1 MYSNIYRIFR
11 RNSMKWQDRRGSS
24 NVRTSTG
31 GGKMIGGGIGG
42 IIIAG
47 ILWLVFGV
55 NPMTALQTGQ
65 VVAGGGSNTST
76 EPATSD
82 DRDTR
87 FVKVV
92 LADTEEVWHQIF
104 NEAGST
110 YKEPSLI
117 LFNGQVSSACG
128 SASAATGPFYCPG
141 DQTVYLDTSFF
152 VEMRQNLGITGDEQ
166 GSGDSENQGKAG
178 DFAQAYVISHEV
190 GHHVQTLLGI
200 TQQVNEASRQVTRA
214 QANKL
219 SVLQELQ
226 ADCFAGVWAQR
237 NQERVQ
243 FLEAGDIDEAI
254 NAAGQIGDDRLARAS
269 GGEVVPDNFTHGTS
283 QQRVQW
289 FTRGLE
295 SGNIQSCDTFSGAL

>member
-1 MYSNIYRIFR
+1 
-11 RNSMKWQDRRGSS
+11 MKWQGREGSS
-24 NVRTSTG
+24 NVRSSGG

-65 VVAGGGSNTST
+65 VVAGGGNST
-76 EPATSD
+76 EPATDD
-82 DRDTR
+82 DRDTQ

-92 LADTEEVWHQIF
+92 LGDTEKVWRQVF
-104 NEAGST
+104 TEGGQT
-110 YKEPSLI
+110 YKEPLLV

-128 SASAATGPFYCPG
+128 SATSATGPFYCPG

-152 VEMRQNLGITGDEQ
+152 AEMRQNLGISGDQQ
-166 GSGDSENQGKAG
+166 GSGDAENQGKAG
-178 DFAQAYVISHEV
+178 DFAQAYVIAHEV

-200 TQQVNEASRQVTRA
+200 SQQVNQASRQVTSA

-226 ADCFAGVWAQR
+226 ADCFAGVWAKR
-237 NQERVQ
+237 NETLVAGG
-243 FLEAGDIDEAI
+243 FLEPGDIEEAI
-254 NAAGQIGDDRLARAS
+254 NAASQIGDDRLAQAS
-269 GGEVVPDNFTHGTS
+269 GRAVTPDSFTHGTS
-283 QQRVQW
+283 EQRVQW
-289 FTRGLE
+289 FSRGLD
-295 SGNIQSCDTFSGAL
+295 SGNVQSCDTFSGALS

>member
-1 MYSNIYRIFR
+1 
-11 RNSMKWQDRRGSS
+11 MKWQDRRGSS
-24 NVRTSTG
+24 NVRTTSG

-65 VVAGGGSNTST
+65 VITGGGNTST
-76 EPATSD
+76 QPATSD

-110 YKEPSLI
+110 YKELSLI

-152 VEMRQNLGITGDEQ
+152 VEMRQSLGITGDEQ

-219 SVLQELQ
+219 SVMQELQ

-254 NAAGQIGDDRLARAS
+254 NAASQIGDDRLARA
-269 GGEVVPDNFTHGTS
+269 GGGAVVPDNFTHGTS

-295 SGNIQSCDTFSGAL
+295 SGNVQACDTFSGAL

>member
-1 MYSNIYRIFR
+1 
-11 RNSMKWQDRRGSS
+11 MKWQGRRGSS
-24 NVRTSTG
+24 NVRTSSGG
-31 GGKMIGGGIGG
+31 GGKMVGGGIGG

-65 VVAGGGSNTST
+65 AVTGGGSSDAST
-76 EPATSD
+76 EVATD
-82 DRDTR
+82 TDRDTQ

-110 YKEPSLI
+110 YQEPSLI

-128 SASAATGPFYCPG
+128 SASAATGPFYCPA
-141 DQTVYLDTSFF
+141 DQTVYLDKSFF
-152 VEMRQNLGITGDEQ
+152 VEMRQNLGITGDKQ
-166 GSGDSENQGKAG
+166 GSGDEDNEGKAG

-200 TQQVNEASRQVTRA
+200 SQQVNEASRQVTRA
-214 QANKL
+214 EANKL

-254 NAAGQIGDDRLARAS
+254 NAASQIGDDRLAKAS
-269 GGEVVPDNFTHGTS
+269 GGAVVPDNFTHGTS

-295 SGNIQSCDTFSGAL
+295 SGSVQSCDTFSGAL

>member
-1 MYSNIYRIFR
+1 
-11 RNSMKWQDRRGSS
+11 MKWQGRRGSS
-24 NVRTSTG
+24 NVRTSSG

-65 VVAGGGSNTST
+65 VITGGGTSTST

-82 DRDTR
+82 DRDTQ

-104 NEAGST
+104 NEGGQT
-110 YKEPSLI
+110 YQEPSLI

-128 SASAATGPFYCPG
+128 SATAATGPFYCPS
-141 DQTVYLDTSFF
+141 DQTIYLDTSFF
-152 VEMRQNLGITGDEQ
+152 AEMRQNLGISGDQQ
-166 GSGDSENQGKAG
+166 GSGDVENQGRAG

-200 TQQVNEASRQVTRA
+200 SQQVNEASRQVTRT

-237 NQERVQ
+237 NQQRVQ
-243 FLEAGDIDEAI
+243 FLEPGDIDEAI

-269 GGEVVPDNFTHGTS
+269 GRAVTPDSFTHGTS

>member
-1 MYSNIYRIFR
+1 
-11 RNSMKWQDRRGSS
+11 MKWQDRRGSS
-24 NVRTSTG
+24 NVRTTSG

-65 VVAGGGSNTST
+65 VITGGGNTST
-76 EPATSD
+76 QPATSD

-152 VEMRQNLGITGDEQ
+152 VEMRQSLGITGDEQ

-200 TQQVNEASRQVTRA
+200 TQQVNKASRQVTRA

-219 SVLQELQ
+219 SVMQELQ

-254 NAAGQIGDDRLARAS
+254 NAASQIGDDRLARA
-269 GGEVVPDNFTHGTS
+269 GGGAVVPDNFTHGTS

-295 SGNIQSCDTFSGAL
+295 SGNVQACDTFSGAL

>member
-1 MYSNIYRIFR
+1 
-11 RNSMKWQDRRGSS
+11 MKWQGRRGSS
-24 NVRTSTG
+24 NVRSSTG
-31 GGKMIGGGIGG
+31 GGKVIGGGIGG

-65 VVAGGGSNTST
+65 VVAGGGNNTST

-82 DRDTR
+82 DRDTQ

-92 LADTEEVWHQIF
+92 LADTEEVWRQVF

-128 SASAATGPFYCPG
+128 SASSATGPFYCPG

-152 VEMRQNLGITGDEQ
+152 VEMRQNLGISGDIQ

-178 DFAQAYVISHEV
+178 DFAQAYVISHEI

-254 NAAGQIGDDRLARAS
+254 NAAGQIGDDRLARAG

-295 SGNIQSCDTFSGAL
+295 SGNVQACDTFSGAL

>member
-1 MYSNIYRIFR
+1 
-11 RNSMKWQDRRGSS
+11 MKWQDRRGSS
-24 NVRTSTG
+24 NVRTTSG

-65 VVAGGGSNTST
+65 VITGGGNTST
-76 EPATSD
+76 QPATRD
-82 DRDTR
+82 YRDTR

-152 VEMRQNLGITGDEQ
+152 VEMRQSLGITGDEQ

-219 SVLQELQ
+219 SVMQELQ

-254 NAAGQIGDDRLARAS
+254 NAASQIGDDRLARA
-269 GGEVVPDNFTHGTS
+269 GGGAVVPDNFTHGTS

-295 SGNIQSCDTFSGAL
+295 SGNVQACDTFSGAL

>member
-1 MYSNIYRIFR
+1 
-11 RNSMKWQDRRGSS
+11 MKWQGRRGST
-24 NVRTSTG
+24 NVRTSSG
-31 GGKMIGGGIGG
+31 GGKMLGGGIGG

-65 VVAGGGSNTST
+65 AVTGGGSTST
-76 EPATSD
+76 EIATGD
-82 DRDTR
+82 DRDTQ

-92 LADTEEVWHQIF
+92 LADTEEVWHQVF
-104 NEAGST
+104 NEGGKT
-110 YKEPSLI
+110 YKEPSLT

-128 SASAATGPFYCPG
+128 SATAATGPFYCPG

-152 VEMRQNLGITGDEQ
+152 KEMRQNLGISGDQQ
-166 GSGDSENQGKAG
+166 GSGDSDNKGRAG

-200 TQQVNEASRQVTRA
+200 TQQVNEASRQLNQT
-214 QANKL
+214 QSNKL

-237 NQERVQ
+237 NEQRVQ
-243 FLEAGDIDEAI
+243 FLEAGDIDEAL
-254 NAAGQIGDDRLARAS
+254 NAASQIGDDRLARTS
-269 GGEVVPDNFTHGTS
+269 GRAVTPDSFTHGTS
-283 QQRVQW
+283 QQRVSW
-289 FTRGLE
+289 FKRGLE
-295 SGNIQSCDTFSGAL
+295 SGSVQSCDTFSGAL

>member
-1 MYSNIYRIFR
+1 
-11 RNSMKWQDRRGSS
+11 MKWQGRRGST
-24 NVRTSTG
+24 NVRSSKG

-65 VVAGGGSNTST
+65 VIAGGSGGEAST
-76 EPATSD
+76 EPATET
-82 DRDTR
+82 DRDTQ

-92 LADTEEVWHQIF
+92 LADTEEVWHQVF

-110 YKEPSLI
+110 YQEPSLI

-152 VEMRQNLGITGDEQ
+152 VEMRQNLGITGDQQ
-166 GSGDSENQGKAG
+166 GSGGEDNQGKAG
-178 DFAQAYVISHEV
+178 DFAQAYVIAHEV

-200 TQQVNEASRQVTRA
+200 TQQVNEAGRQVTRA

-254 NAAGQIGDDRLARAS
+254 NAAGQIGDDRLAKAS

-283 QQRVQW
+283 QQR
-289 FTRGLE
+289 
-295 SGNIQSCDTFSGAL
+295 I

>member
-1 MYSNIYRIFR
+1 
-11 RNSMKWQDRRGSS
+11 MKWQGRQGSS
-24 NVRTSTG
+24 NVRTSSG

-65 VVAGGGSNTST
+65 VIAGGGGNTST
-76 EPATSD
+76 QPATD
-82 DRDTR
+82 DSRDTR

-92 LADTEEVWHQIF
+92 LGDTEAVWHQIF
-104 NEAGST
+104 KEGGGT
-110 YKEPSLI
+110 YEEPSLV
-117 LFNGQVSSACG
+117 LFDRQVSSACG
-128 SASAATGPFYCPG
+128 SATSATGPFYCPG
-141 DQTVYLDTSFF
+141 DKTVYLDTSFF
-152 VEMRQNLGITGDEQ
+152 VEMRQNFGITGDQ
-166 GSGDSENQGKAG
+166 QDSGDQENQGKAG

-226 ADCFAGVWAQR
+226 ADCFAGVWANR
-237 NQERVQ
+237 NEQRVQ
-243 FLEAGDIDEAI
+243 FLEAGDIDEAL
-254 NAAGQIGDDRLARAS
+254 NAASQIGDDRLARAS
-269 GGEVVPDNFTHGTS
+269 GNEVVPDNFTHGTS
-283 QQRVQW
+283 EQRMYW
-289 FTRGLE
+289 FMKGYKTGDIKQ
-295 SGNIQSCDTFSGAL
+295 GDTFSELMN

>member
-1 MYSNIYRIFR
+1 
-11 RNSMKWQDRRGSS
+11 MKWRGRRGST
-24 NVRTSTG
+24 NVRSSKG
-31 GGKMIGGGIGG
+31 GGKMVGGIGG

-65 VVAGGGSNTST
+65 MVAGGGSNGNAT

-82 DRDTR
+82 DRDTQ

-92 LADTEEVWHQIF
+92 VADTEEVWHQIF
-104 NEAGST
+104 SEAGST
-110 YKEPSLI
+110 YKEPLLR
-117 LFNGQVSSACG
+117 LFDGQVNSACG
-128 SASAATGPFYCPG
+128 SASSATGPFYCPG
-141 DQTVYLDTSFF
+141 DQTIYLDTSFF
-152 VEMRQNLGITGDEQ
+152 VEMRQNLGITGDQQ
-166 GSGDSENQGKAG
+166 GSATEENQGKAG
-178 DFAQAYVISHEV
+178 DFAQAYVIAHEV

-200 TQQVNEASRQVTRA
+200 SQQVNEARRQVSGA

-226 ADCFAGVWAQR
+226 ADCFAGVWANR
-237 NQERVQ
+237 NQQRVQ

-269 GGEVVPDNFTHGTS
+269 GGAVVPDNFTHGTS

-295 SGNIQSCDTFSGAL
+295 SGNVQSCDTFSGAL

>member
-1 MYSNIYRIFR
+1 
-11 RNSMKWQDRRGSS
+11 MKWQGRRGSS
-24 NVRTSTG
+24 NVRSSTG

-65 VVAGGGSNTST
+65 AVTGGGKSTST
-76 EPATSD
+76 APTTNT
-82 DRDTR
+82 DRDTQ

-128 SASAATGPFYCPG
+128 SASSATGPFYCPG
-141 DQTVYLDTSFF
+141 DQTIYLDTSFF
-152 VEMRQNLGITGDEQ
+152 VEMRQNLGISGDQQ
-166 GSGDSENQGKAG
+166 GSGGEENQGKAG

-200 TQQVNEASRQVTRA
+200 SQQVNEARQQVT
-214 QANKL
+214 QAESNKL

-237 NQERVQ
+237 NQQRVQ
-243 FLEAGDIDEAI
+243 FLEAGDIDEAV
-254 NAAGQIGDDRLARAS
+254 NAAGQIGDDRLAKAS
-269 GGEVVPDNFTHGTS
+269 GGAVVPDNFTHGTS
-283 QQRVQW
+283 QQRVEW

-295 SGNIQSCDTFSGAL
+295 SGSVQSCDTFSGAL

>member
-1 MYSNIYRIFR
+1 
-11 RNSMKWQDRRGSS
+11 MKWQDRRGSS
-24 NVRTSTG
+24 NVRTTSG

-65 VVAGGGSNTST
+65 VITGGGNTST
-76 EPATSD
+76 QPATSD

-152 VEMRQNLGITGDEQ
+152 VEMRQSLGITGDEQ

-219 SVLQELQ
+219 SVMQELQ

-254 NAAGQIGDDRLARAS
+254 NAASQIGDDRLARA
-269 GGEVVPDNFTHGTS
+269 GGGAVVPDNFTHGTS

-289 FTRGLE
+289 FIRGLE
-295 SGNIQSCDTFSGAL
+295 SGNVQACDTFSGAL

>member
-1 MYSNIYRIFR
+1 
-11 RNSMKWQDRRGSS
+11 MKWQDRRGSS
-24 NVRTSTG
+24 NVRTTSG

-65 VVAGGGSNTST
+65 VITGGGNTST
-76 EPATSD
+76 QPATSD

-92 LADTEEVWHQIF
+92 VADTEEVWHQIF

-152 VEMRQNLGITGDEQ
+152 VEMRQSLGITGDEQ

-219 SVLQELQ
+219 SVMQELQ

-254 NAAGQIGDDRLARAS
+254 NAASQIGDDRLARA
-269 GGEVVPDNFTHGTS
+269 GGGAVVPDNFTHGTS

-295 SGNIQSCDTFSGAL
+295 SGNVQACDTFSGAL

>member
-1 MYSNIYRIFR
+1 
-11 RNSMKWQDRRGSS
+11 MKWQGRRGST
-24 NVRTSTG
+24 NVRTSSG
-31 GGKMIGGGIGG
+31 GGKMLGGGIGG

-65 VVAGGGSNTST
+65 AVTGGGSTST
-76 EPATSD
+76 EIATGD
-82 DRDTR
+82 DRDTQ

-92 LADTEEVWHQIF
+92 LADTEEVWHQVF
-104 NEAGST
+104 NEGGKT
-110 YKEPSLI
+110 YKEPSLT

-128 SASAATGPFYCPG
+128 SATAATGPFYCPS

-152 VEMRQNLGITGDEQ
+152 KEMRQNLGISGDQQ
-166 GSGDSENQGKAG
+166 GSGDSDNKGRAG

-200 TQQVNEASRQVTRA
+200 TQQVNEASRQLNQT
-214 QANKL
+214 QSNKL

-237 NQERVQ
+237 NEQRVQ
-243 FLEAGDIDEAI
+243 FLEAGDIDEAL
-254 NAAGQIGDDRLARAS
+254 NAASQIGDDRLARTS
-269 GGEVVPDNFTHGTS
+269 GRAVTPDSFTHGTS
-283 QQRVQW
+283 QQRVSW
-289 FTRGLE
+289 FKRGLE
-295 SGNIQSCDTFSGAL
+295 SGSVQSCDTFSGAL

>member
-1 MYSNIYRIFR
+1 
-11 RNSMKWQDRRGSS
+11 MKWQGRRGSS
-24 NVRTSTG
+24 NVRTSNS

-65 VVAGGGSNTST
+65 VVAGGGTSNTST

-82 DRDTR
+82 DRDTQ

-128 SASAATGPFYCPG
+128 SASSATGPFYCPG

-152 VEMRQNLGITGDEQ
+152 VEMRQNLGI
-166 GSGDSENQGKAG
+166 SGDIQSSGDGENQGKAG

-254 NAAGQIGDDRLARAS
+254 NAASQIGDDRLAKAS
-269 GGEVVPDNFTHGTS
+269 GGAVAPDNFTHGTS
-283 QQRVQW
+283 QQRVEW

-295 SGNIQSCDTFSGAL
+295 SGNVQTCDTFSGAL

>member
-1 MYSNIYRIFR
+1 
-11 RNSMKWQDRRGSS
+11 MKWQGRRGST
-24 NVRTSTG
+24 NVRTSSG
-31 GGKMIGGGIGG
+31 GGKMLGGGIGG

-65 VVAGGGSNTST
+65 AVTGGGSTST
-76 EPATSD
+76 EIATGD
-82 DRDTR
+82 DRDTQ

-92 LADTEEVWHQIF
+92 LADTEEVWHQVF
-104 NEAGST
+104 NEGGKT
-110 YKEPSLI
+110 YKEPSLT

-128 SASAATGPFYCPG
+128 SATAATGPFYCPG

-152 VEMRQNLGITGDEQ
+152 TEMRQNLGISGDQQ
-166 GSGDSENQGKAG
+166 GSGDSDNKGRAG

-200 TQQVNEASRQVTRA
+200 TQQVNEASRQLNQT
-214 QANKL
+214 QSNKL

-237 NQERVQ
+237 NEQRVQ
-243 FLEAGDIDEAI
+243 FLEAGDIDEAL
-254 NAAGQIGDDRLARAS
+254 NAASQIGDDRLARTS
-269 GGEVVPDNFTHGTS
+269 GRAVSPDSFTHGTS
-283 QQRVQW
+283 QQRVSW
-289 FTRGLE
+289 FKRGLE
-295 SGNIQSCDTFSGAL
+295 SGSVQSCDTFSGAL

>member
-1 MYSNIYRIFR
+1 
-11 RNSMKWQDRRGSS
+11 MKWKGRSGSS
-24 NVRTSTG
+24 NVRSSTG

-65 VVAGGGSNTST
+65 VIAGGGSNETSS
-76 EPATSD
+76 EPAMSN
-82 DRDTR
+82 DRDTQ

-92 LADTEEVWHQIF
+92 VADTEAVWTQIF

-117 LFNGQVSSACG
+117 LFNGQVNSACG

-152 VEMRQNLGITGDEQ
+152 VEMRRNLGISGDQQ
-166 GSGDSENQGKAG
+166 GSGGEENQGKAG
-178 DFAQAYVISHEV
+178 DFAQAYVIAHEV

-200 TQQVNEASRQVTRA
+200 SQQVSEASRQVTRA

-243 FLEAGDIDEAI
+243 CLGPGDIDEAI
-254 NAAGQIGDDRLARAS
+254 NAAGKIGDDRLAQAS
-269 GGEVVPDNFTHGTS
+269 GSAVAPDNFTHGTS
-283 QQRVQW
+283 QQRVEW
-289 FTRGLE
+289 FTRGLQ
-295 SGNIQSCDTFSGAL
+295 SGDVQSCDTFSGAL

>member
-1 MYSNIYRIFR
+1 
-11 RNSMKWQDRRGSS
+11 MKWQDRRGSS

-65 VVAGGGSNTST
+65 VVAGGGNNAST

>member
-1 MYSNIYRIFR
+1 
-11 RNSMKWQDRRGSS
+11 MKWQGREGSS
-24 NVRTSTG
+24 NVRASGG

-65 VVAGGGSNTST
+65 VIAGGGNST
-76 EPATSD
+76 EPATNN

-92 LADTEEVWHQIF
+92 LGDTERVWHQVF
-104 NEAGST
+104 TEGGQT
-110 YKEPSLI
+110 YKDPSLV

-128 SASAATGPFYCPG
+128 SATSATGPFYCPG

-152 VEMRQNLGITGDEQ
+152 AEMRQNLDISGDQQ
-166 GSGDSENQGKAG
+166 GSGDAENQGKAG
-178 DFAQAYVISHEV
+178 DFAQAYVIAHEV

-214 QANKL
+214 EANKL

-226 ADCFAGVWAQR
+226 ADCFAGVWANR
-237 NQERVQ
+237 NESLVEGG
-243 FLEAGDIDEAI
+243 FLEPGDVEEAI
-254 NAAGQIGDDRLARAS
+254 NAASQIGDDRLAQAS
-269 GGEVVPDNFTHGTS
+269 GRTVTPDSFTHGTS

-289 FTRGLE
+289 FSRGLK
-295 SGNIQSCDTFSGAL
+295 SGNVQACDTFSGAL

>member
-1 MYSNIYRIFR
+1 
-11 RNSMKWQDRRGSS
+11 MKWQGRRGSS
-24 NVRTSTG
+24 NVRTSSG
-31 GGKMIGGGIGG
+31 GGKMVGGSIGG

-65 VVAGGGSNTST
+65 VVAGGGGNTST
-76 EPATSD
+76 EIATDD
-82 DRDTR
+82 DRDTQ

-104 NEAGST
+104 NEGGQT
-110 YKEPSLI
+110 YQEPSLI
-117 LFNGQVSSACG
+117 LFNGQVNSACG
-128 SASAATGPFYCPG
+128 SATAATGPFYCPG
-141 DQTVYLDTSFF
+141 DQKVYLDTSFF
-152 VEMRQNLGITGDEQ
+152 AEMRQNLGITGDQQ
-166 GSGDSENQGKAG
+166 GSGDIENQGRAG

-200 TQQVNEASRQVTRA
+200 TQQVNEASRQVNKV

-226 ADCFAGVWAQR
+226 ADCFAGVWANR
-237 NQERVQ
+237 NQQRVQ
-243 FLEAGDIDEAI
+243 FLEPGDIDEAI
-254 NAAGQIGDDRLARAS
+254 NAASQIGDDRLARAS
-269 GGEVVPDNFTHGTS
+269 GRAVTPDSFTHGTS
-283 QQRVQW
+283 QQRVNW

-295 SGNIQSCDTFSGAL
+295 SGNVQSCDTFSGAL

>member
-1 MYSNIYRIFR
+1 
-11 RNSMKWQDRRGSS
+11 MKWEGRRGSS
-24 NVRTSTG
+24 NVRTSSG

-65 VVAGGGSNTST
+65 VVAGGGNGTAT
-76 EPATSD
+76 EPANSN

-92 LADTEEVWHQIF
+92 VADTEEVWHQIF
-104 NEAGST
+104 SEAGSR
-110 YKEPSLI
+110 YQEPSLI
-117 LFNGQVSSACG
+117 LFNDRIGSACG
-128 SASAATGPFYCPG
+128 RASSATGPFYCPG
-141 DQTVYLDTSFF
+141 DQTIYLDTSFF
-152 VEMRQNLGITGDEQ
+152 VEMRQNLGIVGDQQ
-166 GSGDSENQGKAG
+166 GSGGEENQDKAG
-178 DFAQAYVISHEV
+178 DFAQAYVIAHEV

-200 TQQVNEASRQVTRA
+200 TQQVAEASRQVTQA

-237 NQERVQ
+237 NQQRVQ
-243 FLEAGDIDEAI
+243 FLEPGDINEAI
-254 NAAGQIGDDRLARAS
+254 QAAGQIGDDRLAQAS
-269 GGEVVPDNFTHGTS
+269 GGAVVPDNFTHGSS

-295 SGNIQSCDTFSGAL
+295 SGQVQSCDTFSGAL